1 MFIFEL
7 TLHQRKVAIGLSRNY
22 QLINFVL
29 EQMESILNY
38 LELRNYITELF
49 MLSKVINFT
58 NVNVY
63 FLQVTKIYTL
73 SDLTYKTLYFFYI
86 NFMF

>member
-1 MFIFEL
+1 M
-7 TLHQRKVAIGLSRNY
+7 
-22 QLINFVL
+22 L
-29 EQMESILNY
+29 EQMKSILNY

-63 FLQVTKIYTL
+63 FLQLTKNYTL
-73 SDLTYKTLYFFYI
+73 SDLTYKVYIYLHFFGI